1 MPLDPQDIDAIVFD
15 FDGVLTDNRVYV
27 FEDGREAVCC
37 NRADGLGFSFLRQAS
52 LPAFIMSKETN
63 PVVRARA
70 EKLGVPALVA
80 IDDKDR
86 ALNSLCREK
95 GFSTARIMFVGN
107 DINDLPAL
115 QLVGYPVAVAD
126 AHPAVRQAAKI
137 ILATRGG
144 DGVVREIVETIIEF
158 TPPMIEP

>member
-1 MPLDPQDIDAIVFD
+1 MPLDARKIDAIVFD

-37 NRADGLGFSFLRQAS
+37 NRADGLGFAFLRQAG
-52 LPAFIMSKETN
+52 LPAYIMSKETN

-70 EKLGVPALVA
+70 EKLGIPALVA

-86 ALNSLCREK
+86 ALESLCHEN
-95 GFSTARIMFVGN
+95 GFTTARIMFVGN

-115 QLVGYPVAVAD
+115 QVAGYPVAVAD
-126 AHPAVRQAAKI
+126 AHPTVLQAAKI

-144 DGVVREIVETIIEF
+144 EGVVREIVEKIIDF
-158 TPPMIEP
+158 SPPMIEP